1 MATTRKVRIR
11 SADHFRTSACRSSR
25 RAKRQVI
32 AHGGR
37 HADPSTQLSRRSSSA
52 SGGSGGSFGVALT
65 VSEPAVT
72 VAVTDSGSCVT
83 TPEVQCPASDSTHG
97 RGLAMVTALADSVTV
112 QGGAEGRTV
121 TAELLTQVRP
131 GSPTPCSARP
141 GDRRP

>member
-1 MATTRKVRIR
+1 MVL
-11 SADHFRTSACRSSR
+11 DGHP
-25 RAKRQVI
+25 RAEDAALIVTELGTN
-32 AHGGR
+32 AVMH
-37 HADPSTQLSRRSSSA
+37 TA

-97 RGLAMVTALADSVTV
+97 RGLAMVTALADSVMV

-141 GDRRP
+141 GGRRP